1 MKKQNAILGDPLVI
15 GLSLL
20 SALLLLLSA
29 KLPWWHVIGMAEPS
43 YVRTARFFSLLPAF
57 GACLAIALPRRRASI
72 FVIGGLLATLL
83 PGVII
88 LLIVTRDPDSIG
100 AAVYQTDQ
108 ANRLINDLTR
118 TSLNAEVPWTERVA
132 LASDGLQRS
141 DYTFVDGVES
151 ALHFAKGGWYA
162 GCLGGLTLL
171 LAAWAWDGEA
181 ALGTIRRC
189 RWVFGA
195 AGLGL
200 ALGCGGPLGLSL
212 YYWNQARSA
221 QESADYGTALY
232 NFRLAARWDGRLA
245 YDRFFH
251 FNLGRLYQMM
261 GLTQE
266 PDYWAWRGDLLLAAS
281 KPELATLLYRE
292 HIASPYSGPALRL
305 RSADLLAQAGAF
317 DYGQGRFGEAAAAF
331 QTAQQLDSND
341 VQVLYGLALCQ
352 SKAGN
357 YAAAILNW
365 QRLIA
370 VNENVGLYRYKYFVS
385 ADSYRKVISARA
397 WSGLAWCYH
406 RQHNEAAALACLS
419 NSTNGSNVPTAAQE
433 Q

>member
-1 MKKQNAILGDPLVI
+1 MKKQNAIMSDPLVI

-29 KLPWWHVIGMAEPS
+29 KLPWWHVIGLAEPS

-57 GACLAIALPRRRASI
+57 GACLAIALPRRCASF

-200 ALGCGGPLGLSL
+200 AAFGFVAVSVRAREPVQSIEHRLDEVFRIAGLLEHLHFLAQAGCP
-212 YYWNQARSA
+212 
-221 QESADYGTALY
+221 
-232 NFRLAARWDGRLA
+232 RLLVGK
-245 YDRFFH
+245 
-251 FNLGRLYQMM
+251 
-261 GLTQE
+261 
-266 PDYWAWRGDLLLAAS
+266 RGSFD
-281 KPELATLLYRE
+281 
-292 HIASPYSGPALRL
+292 HVNHPALRL
-305 RSADLLAQAGAF
+305 LQFASLLRQAEPMCNSEKSRNAVHLEH
-317 DYGQGRFGEAAAAF
+317 Q
-331 QTAQQLDSND
+331 
-341 VQVLYGLALCQ
+341 
-352 SKAGN
+352 
-357 YAAAILNW
+357 
-365 QRLIA
+365 IA
-370 VNENVGLYRYKYFVS
+370 
-385 ADSYRKVISARA
+385 
-397 WSGLAWCYH
+397 
-406 RQHNEAAALACLS
+406 
-419 NSTNGSNVPTAAQE
+419 
-433 Q
+433 